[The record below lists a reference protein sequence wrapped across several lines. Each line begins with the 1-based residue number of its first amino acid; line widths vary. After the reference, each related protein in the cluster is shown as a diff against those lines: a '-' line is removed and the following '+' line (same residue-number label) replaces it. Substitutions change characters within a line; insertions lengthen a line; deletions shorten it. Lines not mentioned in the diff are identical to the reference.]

1 VLATGQH
8 PKPTGSSTAA
18 PVQFSTIDAARGICA
33 AWVFLT
39 HCVALSGI
47 QLRLFITPG
56 FAVDVFMAIS
66 GFLMTRH
73 FIERQAKEPWESP
86 TTWLRFWTRRFFRL
100 APGYY
105 FLLTIAF
112 LLEPLMY
119 GFVENMKAVSTLI
132 IDTSIYS
139 DRSAANIAS
148 HYSFVFGLLPAYHW
162 RTPLPDWS
170 LSLEMQFYFTFP
182 FLMLLFW
189 GLGWIAATAILV
201 AASLFVWWLAPS
213 YMESFYLPSMLL
225 LKLPVF
231 LAGMLG
237 AFAIERSQRN
247 YGVLLGAAVLLTLI
261 PLPNS
266 GGWIMDLYRGIYVS
280 ALLIAVT
287 LEGGRYR
294 GPLSAT
300 GDWLVGISK
309 HRFFAFLADMSYGVY
324 LLHALT
330 VPVVVGWLATQ
341 GLDRIPRAAMALA
354 ICVPLTY
361 ALAWILHKCIE
372 APGISL
378 GRQLLQW
385 PAKKTAAILAAK

>member
-73 FIERQAKEPWESP
+73 FIERRPKEPWASP
-86 TTWLRFWTRRFFRL
+86 NTWLRFWTRRFFRL

-112 LLEPLMY
+112 LFEPMIL
-119 GFVENMKAVSTLI
+119 GFAESMKSVATGIVDLSQL
-132 IDTSIYS
+132 S
-139 DRSAANIAS
+139 DRSVGNIAA
-148 HYSFVFGLLPAYHW
+148 HYTFVFGVLPAFHAH
-162 RTPLPDWS
+162 TLLPDWS
-170 LSLEMQFYFTFP
+170 LSLEMQFYFVFP
-182 FLMLLFW
+182 FLMLLFSR
-189 GLGWIAATAILV
+189 LGWIASVAFLV
-201 AASLFVWWLAPS
+201 SANLAFWWMAPA
-213 YMESFYLPSMLL
+213 YMEGFYLPSMLF
-225 LKLPVF
+225 LKLPIF

-237 AFAIERSQRN
+237 ALAIERAQKHC
-247 YGVLLGAAVLLTLI
+247 GVILAAAFVLAII
-261 PLPNS
+261 PLPNA
-266 GGWIMDLYRGIYVS
+266 GDLRMCLYRGVYVS

-294 GPLSAT
+294 GPFASIR
-300 GDWLVGISK
+300 DWLVAFSRY
-309 HRFFAFLADMSYGVY
+309 RFFVFLADASYGVY
-324 LLHALT
+324 LIHAFV
-330 VPVVVGWLATQ
+330 VPVVIGWLAT
-341 GLDRIPRAAMALA
+341 LNLALMPRVAAALA
-354 ICVPLTY
+354 ISVPLTY
-361 ALAWILHKCIE
+361 ALAWIFHKCIE